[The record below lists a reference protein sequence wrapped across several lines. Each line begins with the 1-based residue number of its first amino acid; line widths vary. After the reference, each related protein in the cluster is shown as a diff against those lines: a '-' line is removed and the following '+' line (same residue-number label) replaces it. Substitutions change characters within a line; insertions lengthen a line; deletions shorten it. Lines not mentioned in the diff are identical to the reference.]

1 MPPVC
6 GPPNLL
12 ALPSEAVTTDVQAAV
27 ELNPLTG
34 EGRPISEWTTNFH
47 LAIVVLDPYT
57 NESSWILKTAL
68 RVLRNYSEA
77 DVRIALLVTA
87 PEAEVR
93 EYVGPLASEILIFT
107 DPERTAAK
115 AFGLDTLPAF
125 VHINQAHQVESAAQ
139 GWNPAEWAA
148 VAANLSA
155 RMDWTVPQI
164 PENGDPSPF
173 AGSPLSA

>member
-1 MPPVC
+1 MC

-47 LAIVVLDPYT
+47 LAIVVLDPFT
-57 NESSWILKTAL
+57 NESSWILDTAL

-87 PEAEVR
+87 AESEVR
-93 EYVGPLASEILIFT
+93 DYVGPLASEILIFS
-107 DPERTAAK
+107 DPERVAAN
-115 AFGLDTLPAF
+115 AFGLETLPAF
-125 VHINQAHQVESAAQ
+125 VHINQAHQVEAVAQ
-139 GWNPAEWAA
+139 GWNPAEWAS

-155 RMDWTVPQI
+155 RMDWSVPQI
-164 PENGDPSPF
+164 PANGDPSPF
-173 AGSPLSA
+173 PGTPLAG

>member
-1 MPPVC
+1 MC
-6 GPPNLL
+6 AAKNLL
-12 ALPSEAVTTDVQAAV
+12 ALPSETVTTDVQAAV
-27 ELNPLTG
+27 ELTPLTG

-47 LAIVVLDPYT
+47 LAIVALVPYT
-57 NESSWILKTAL
+57 NESSWIIDTAL
-68 RVLRNYSEA
+68 RILRSYSEA

-93 EYVGPLASEILIFT
+93 DYVGPLASDILVFV
-107 DPERTAAK
+107 DPEHTAVK

-125 VHINQAHQVESAAQ
+125 VHINQAHQVEAVAQ
-139 GWNPAEWAA
+139 GWNPTEWAA

-173 AGSPLSA
+173 AGTAVTA

>member
-1 MPPVC
+1 VC

-12 ALPSEAVTTDVQAAV
+12 ALPSGAVTTDVQAAV

-47 LAIVVLDPYT
+47 LAIVVLDPFT
-57 NESSWILKTAL
+57 NESSWILDTAL

-87 PEAEVR
+87 TESEVR
-93 EYVGPLASEILIFT
+93 DYVGPLASEILIFS
-107 DPERTAAK
+107 DPERVAAN
-115 AFGLDTLPAF
+115 AFGLETLPAF
-125 VHINQAHQVESAAQ
+125 VHINQAHQVEAVAQ
-139 GWNPAEWAA
+139 GWNPAEWAS

-155 RMDWTVPQI
+155 RMDWSVPQI
-164 PENGDPSPF
+164 PANGDPSPF
-173 AGSPLSA
+173 PGTPLAG

>member
-1 MPPVC
+1 MC
-6 GPPNLL
+6 GPVNLL

-27 ELNPLTG
+27 ELTPLTG
-34 EGRPISEWTTNFH
+34 ESRPISEWTTNFH
-47 LAIVVLDPYT
+47 LAIVALDPYT
-57 NESSWILKTAL
+57 NESSWIIDTAL
-68 RVLRNYSEA
+68 RVLRSYSEA

-87 PEAEVR
+87 SEAEVR
-93 EYVGPLASEILIFT
+93 DYVGPLASEILVFV
-107 DPERTAAK
+107 DPERVAAK

-125 VHINQAHQVESAAQ
+125 VHINQAHQVEASAQ
-139 GWNPAEWAA
+139 GWNPAEWAS

-173 AGSPLSA
+173 AGTALNA

>member
-1 MPPVC
+1 VC

-27 ELNPLTG
+27 ELKPLTG

-87 PEAEVR
+87 SEAEAKVGTPPN
-93 EYVGPLASEILIFT
+93 GPLWQQTCLLAWIGPFRRFQKMAIHHHSQERPSAPKPGPRSASEPHLRQRHRCVVL
-107 DPERTAAK
+107 PQSPSARTA
-115 AFGLDTLPAF
+115 
-125 VHINQAHQVESAAQ
+125 
-139 GWNPAEWAA
+139 
-148 VAANLSA
+148 
-155 RMDWTVPQI
+155 
-164 PENGDPSPF
+164 
-173 AGSPLSA
+173 

>member
-1 MPPVC
+1 MC
-6 GPPNLL
+6 AAKNLL
-12 ALPSEAVTTDVQAAV
+12 ALPSETVTTDVQAAV
-27 ELNPLTG
+27 ELTPLTG

-47 LAIVVLDPYT
+47 LAIVALDPYT
-57 NESSWILKTAL
+57 NESSWIIDTAL
-68 RVLRNYSEA
+68 RILRSYSEA

-87 PEAEVR
+87 SEAEVR
-93 EYVGPLASEILIFT
+93 DYVGPLASDILVFV
-107 DPERTAAK
+107 DPEHTAVK

-125 VHINQAHQVESAAQ
+125 VHINQAHQVEAVAQ
-139 GWNPAEWAA
+139 GWNPTEWAA

-173 AGSPLSA
+173 SGTAVTA

>member
-1 MPPVC
+1 MC
-6 GPPNLL
+6 AAKNLL
-12 ALPSEAVTTDVQAAV
+12 ALPSETVTTDVQAAV
-27 ELNPLTG
+27 ELTPLTG

-47 LAIVVLDPYT
+47 LAIVALDPYT
-57 NESSWILKTAL
+57 NESSWIIDTAL
-68 RVLRNYSEA
+68 RILRSYSEA

-87 PEAEVR
+87 SEAEVR
-93 EYVGPLASEILIFT
+93 DYVGPLASDILVFV
-107 DPERTAAK
+107 DPEHTAVK

-125 VHINQAHQVESAAQ
+125 VHINQAHQVEAVAK
-139 GWNPAEWAA
+139 GWNPTEWAA

-173 AGSPLSA
+173 AGTAVTA